1 MRTGPNTT
9 RAGSVEGTMRDMNQR
24 TQELAPEGESVT
36 LARVTGETGGD
47 LVLRREGAHYEI
59 YSNGLFLMD
68 TRDGTSEREMVRASL
83 AGLPSGRSHARVL
96 IGGLG
101 VGFSA
106 REALDHPQ
114 VSRVDVVE
122 LEPHVIA
129 WHDGE
134 LGEAADYVH
143 HDPRCLVH
151 NADIVAW
158 LEDASGAAKPSRY
171 DVICL
176 DTDNGPDW
184 TVVENNNR
192 LYEAAGLEQLIRL
205 LKPGGV
211 LSFWSANAVDS
222 FEGLLRSRFASVE
235 VVEVVVARGVP
246 DTVYLASTPL

>member
-1 MRTGPNTT
+1 MW
-9 RAGSVEGTMRDMNQR
+9 DMNQR
-24 TQELAPEGESVT
+24 TRDLAPAHPTPEGETVT

-47 LVLRREGAHYEI
+47 LVLRRVGAHYEI
-59 YSNGLFLMD
+59 YSNGVFLMD

-83 AGLPSGRSHARVL
+83 AGLPPGRSHARVL
-96 IGGLG
+96 VGGLG

-106 REALDHPQ
+106 REALDNPR

-122 LEPHVIA
+122 LEPQVIA
-129 WHDGE
+129 WHDDE
-134 LGEAADYVH
+134 LGEAAEYVH
-143 HDPRCLVH
+143 RDPRCRVH

-158 LEDASGAAKPSRY
+158 LAEASAAENPSRY

-192 LYEAAGLEQLIRL
+192 LYEEAGLAQLTRL
-205 LKPGGV
+205 LAPGGV
-211 LSFWSANAVDS
+211 LSFWSANAVPS
-222 FEGLLRSRFASVE
+222 FEALLRTRFTSVE

-246 DTVYLASTPL
+246 DTVYLASDPR

>member
-1 MRTGPNTT
+1 
-9 RAGSVEGTMRDMNQR
+9 MNQR
-24 TQELAPEGESVT
+24 TPDVARTDLHEHGEDLHEPEGETVT

-47 LVLRREGAHYEI
+47 LVLRRAGAHYEI

-68 TRDGTSEREMVRASL
+68 TRDGTSEREMVRAGL
-83 AGLPSGRSHARVL
+83 AALPAGRSRSRVL

-106 REALDHPQ
+106 REALDHSK

-122 LEPHVIA
+122 LEPQVIA

-134 LGEAADYVH
+134 LGEAAEYVH
-143 HDPRCLVH
+143 QDPRCRVV

-158 LEDASGAAKPSRY
+158 LEEAASADKPVRY

-176 DTDNGPDW
+176 ETDNGPDW

-192 LYEAAGLEQLIRL
+192 LYEASGLERLTRL
-205 LKPGGV
+205 LTPGGALV
-211 LSFWSANAVDS
+211 FWSANAVPS
-222 FEGLLRSRFASVE
+222 FEELLRGRFASVE
-235 VVEVVVARGVP
+235 VIEVPVARGVP
-246 DTVYLASTPL
+246 DNLYLAREPLT